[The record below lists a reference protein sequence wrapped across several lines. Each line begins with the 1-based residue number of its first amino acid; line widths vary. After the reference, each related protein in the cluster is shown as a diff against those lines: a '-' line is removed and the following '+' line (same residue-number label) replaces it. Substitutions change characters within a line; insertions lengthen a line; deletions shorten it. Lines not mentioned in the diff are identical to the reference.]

1 MSAAQ
6 NTRVIVIGGGYAGVL
21 AANRLQGTPGVAVT
35 LVNPRPEFVERIRLH
50 QLAAG
55 GDDAT
60 EPYDTLLGPGVRLL
74 VDGAERIDAE
84 IRQVQLTSGEVLDYD
99 YLVYAVGSTAGV
111 PASVPGAAEYAY
123 PLSEL
128 EHAQRLHARLQDVPM
143 SAPVVVVGG
152 GLTGIE
158 AAGEFAEQGRAVTL
172 VTDVVGASLG
182 TGGRRSIV
190 KALTKLGVSIIDGP
204 EILVTGVEPDAITL
218 ADGNRLPSAVTV
230 WTTGFGVP
238 GLAAASGLRTDELG
252 RLLTDETLTSVDD
265 PRIVAAG
272 DAAAPSGVPL
282 RMSCQA
288 AGPLGIQAANTVLAR
303 IAGAEPKVIN
313 QAFAGQCVSVG
324 RNLGTV
330 QLCHSDDSPRRVFIG
345 GRTGAFF
352 KEQVCRATLTFLRKE
367 GVKPG
372 SYFWFKGDNRARQ
385 LAAAQ
390 QETMVAA
397 DARSRNNR

>member
-1 MSAAQ
+1 MTETSAQ
-6 NTRVIVIGGGYAGVL
+6 NTRVVVIGGGYAGVL
-21 AANRLQGTPGVAVT
+21 AANRMQGTPGVAVT

-50 QLAAG
+50 QLVAG
-55 GDDAT
+55 NHDAT
-60 EPYDTLLGPGVRLL
+60 AAYDTLLGAGVRLL
-74 VDGAERIDAE
+74 VDGAEYIDAD
-84 IRQVQLTSGEVLDYD
+84 IRQVQLTSGDVIDYD
-99 YLVYAVGSTAGV
+99 YLVYAVGSTGGV
-111 PASVPGAAEYAY
+111 PASVPGAAEFAY

-128 EHAQRLHARLQDVPM
+128 EQAQRLHARLQDVPM

-158 AAGEFAEQGRAVTL
+158 AASELAEAGRKVTL
-172 VTDVVGASLG
+172 VTDVVGASVG
-182 TGGRRSIV
+182 AGARRSIV
-190 KALTKLGVSIIDGP
+190 KALIKLGVSIIDGP
-204 EILVTGVEPDAITL
+204 EVLVTAIEADAITL

-265 PRIVAAG
+265 ARIVAAG
-272 DAAAPSGVPL
+272 DAASPSGVPL
-282 RMSCQA
+282 RMSCQS
-288 AGPLGIQAANTVLAR
+288 AGPLGVQAANTVLAR

-324 RNLGTV
+324 RNAGTV

-372 SYFWFKGDNRARQ
+372 SYFWFKGGNRARQ
-385 LAAAQ
+385 LAEAQ
-390 QETMVAA
+390 QGTLV
-397 DARSRNNR
+397 

>member
-1 MSAAQ
+1 MNAQ
-6 NTRVIVIGGGYAGVL
+6 NTHVVVIGGGYAGVL

-55 GDDAT
+55 NHDAT
-60 EPYDTLLGPGVRLL
+60 AAYDTLLGAGVRLL
-74 VDGAERIDAE
+74 VDGAERIDAD

-99 YLVYAVGSTAGV
+99 YLVYAVGSTGGV
-111 PASVPGAAEYAY
+111 PASVPGAAEFAY

-128 EHAQRLHARLQDVPM
+128 EQARRLRTRLQDVPM

-158 AAGEFAEQGRAVTL
+158 AADELAEAGRQVPL
-172 VTDVVGASLG
+172 VTDVVGASVG
-182 TGGRRSIV
+182 TGARRSIV
-190 KALTKLGVSIIDGP
+190 KALTELGVSIIDGP
-204 EILVTGVEPDAITL
+204 EILVSGVEADAITL
-218 ADGNRLPSAVTV
+218 ADGNRLPSTVTV

-252 RLLTDETLTSVDD
+252 RLLTDETLTSIDD
-265 PRIVAAG
+265 ARIVAAG
-272 DAAAPSGVPL
+272 DAASPSGVPL
-282 RMSCQA
+282 RMSCQS
-288 AGPLGIQAANTVLAR
+288 AGPLGVQAANTVLAR
-303 IAGAEPKVIN
+303 IAGAPAQPIN

-324 RNLGTV
+324 RKAGTV

-345 GRTGAFF
+345 GRTGAYL
-352 KEQVCRATLTFLRKE
+352 KEQVCRATLTFLGKE

-372 SYFWFKGDNRARQ
+372 SYFWFKGGNRARQ
-385 LAAAQ
+385 LAEAQ
-390 QETMVAA
+390 SETLV
-397 DARSRNNR
+397 R

>member
-1 MSAAQ
+1 MTDRTAQ
-6 NTRVIVIGGGYAGVL
+6 NTRVVVIGGGYAGVL

-50 QLAAG
+50 QLAVG

-60 EPYDTLLGPGVRLL
+60 EDYDTLLGSGVRLV
-74 VDGAERIDAE
+74 VDGADHIDAA
-84 IRQVQLTSGEVLDYD
+84 IRQVQLTSGDVLDYD

-111 PASVPGAAEYAY
+111 PASVPGAAEFAY

-128 EHAQRLHARLQDVPM
+128 EQAQRLNARLQDVPL

-158 AAGEFAEQGRAVTL
+158 AAGELAEAGRAVTL

-182 TGGRRSIV
+182 TGARRSVV
-190 KALTKLGVSIIDGP
+190 KALTKLGVSIVDGP

-252 RLLTDETLTSVDD
+252 RLLTDETLTSIDD
-265 PRIVAAG
+265 ARIVGAG
-272 DAAAPSGVPL
+272 DAASPSGIPL
-282 RMSCQA
+282 RMSCQS
-288 AGPLGIQAANTVLAR
+288 AGPLGVQAANTVLAR

-324 RNLGTV
+324 RTYGTV

-345 GRTGAFF
+345 GRTAAFF

-372 SYFWFKGDNRARQ
+372 TYFWFKGDNRARQ
-385 LAAAQ
+385 LAEAQ
-390 QETMVAA
+390 QGTLV
-397 DARSRNNR
+397 R

>member
-1 MSAAQ
+1 MNAQ
-6 NTRVIVIGGGYAGVL
+6 NTHVVVIGGGYAGVL

-55 GDDAT
+55 NHDAT
-60 EPYDTLLGPGVRLL
+60 AAYDTLLGAGVRLL
-74 VDGAERIDAE
+74 VDGAERIDAD

-99 YLVYAVGSTAGV
+99 YLVYAVGSTGGV
-111 PASVPGAAEYAY
+111 PASVPGAAEFAY

-128 EHAQRLHARLQDVPM
+128 EQARRLRTRLQDVPM

-158 AAGEFAEQGRAVTL
+158 AAGELAEAGRQVTL

-182 TGGRRSIV
+182 TGARRSIV
-190 KALTKLGVSIIDGP
+190 KALTELGVSIIDGP
-204 EILVTGVEPDAITL
+204 EILVSGVEADAITL
-218 ADGNRLPSAVTV
+218 ADGNRLPSTVTV

-252 RLLTDETLTSVDD
+252 RLLTDETLTSIDD
-265 PRIVAAG
+265 ARIVAAG
-272 DAAAPSGVPL
+272 DAASPSGVPL
-282 RMSCQA
+282 RMSCQS
-288 AGPLGIQAANTVLAR
+288 AGPLGVQAANTVLAR
-303 IAGAEPKVIN
+303 IAGAPAQPIN

-324 RNLGTV
+324 RKAGTV

-345 GRTGAFF
+345 GRTGAYL
-352 KEQVCRATLTFLRKE
+352 KEQVCRATLTFLGKE

-372 SYFWFKGDNRARQ
+372 SYFWFKGGNRARQ
-385 LAAAQ
+385 LAEAQ
-390 QETMVAA
+390 SETLV
-397 DARSRNNR
+397 R